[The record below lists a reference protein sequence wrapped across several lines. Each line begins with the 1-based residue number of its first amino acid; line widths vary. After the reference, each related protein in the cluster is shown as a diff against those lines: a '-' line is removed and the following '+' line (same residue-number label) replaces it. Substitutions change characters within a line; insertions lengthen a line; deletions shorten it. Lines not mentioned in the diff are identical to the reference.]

1 LNTVLSERGWS
12 GLDKRMSS
20 KEQLAAFFKAEL
32 DRRLG
37 VDAGGTCAG

>member
-1 LNTVLSERGWS
+1 LNTVLSERGLS
-12 GLDKRMSS
+12 GLGKRMNSPD
-20 KEQLAAFFKAEL
+20 QLAAFFKAEL